1 MTIDPRAGG
10 GRALAVAHRG
20 DPVTHRENTL
30 PAVRRAVDAGAD
42 LVEIDVKTT
51 ADGVS
56 VVLHDD
62 NLSRLWEVE
71 RDIRELTV
79 HEVDAVGAAPG
90 EGSMRIPRLQQVL
103 RAVSGTSVGLLID
116 MDSGEWAP
124 AALSAVAQAA
134 SASEVRPTQVVW
146 CGHVDALR
154 AVRLADPNARIFLSW
169 GEQLRDGMPS
179 DDLLGEL
186 RPEAFNPH
194 WEALGAS
201 VREWA
206 SDHGLALCCWT
217 VDDRDTIATVL
228 QEGADAVISN
238 EVDLVVQEVARWNQT
253 VAR

>member
-30 PAVRRAVDAGAD
+30 QAVGRAIDAGAD

-62 NLSRLWEVE
+62 NLARLWEVE

-79 HEVDAVGAAPG
+79 HEVDAVGALPSG
-90 EGSMRIPRLQQVL
+90 GSMRIPRLQQVL
-103 RAVSGTSVGLLID
+103 QAVAGTGVGLLID
-116 MDSGEWAP
+116 MDSGEWAS
-124 AALSAVAQAA
+124 AALSTVTRAA
-134 SASEVRPTQVVW
+134 SAGEVRPTQVVW
-146 CGHVDALR
+146 CGHIDALR
-154 AVRLADPNARIFLSW
+154 AVRRADPNARIFLSW
-169 GEQLRDGMPS
+169 GEQLRDGLPS
-179 DDLLGEL
+179 DELVAEL

-194 WEALGAS
+194 WEAVGGP
-201 VREWA
+201 VRDWA

-217 VDDRDTIATVL
+217 VDDPNTIATVL
-228 QEGADAVISN
+228 HEGADAVISN
-238 EVDLVVQEVARWNQT
+238 QVDLVVQEVARWNQT
-253 VAR
+253 LAR

>member
-1 MTIDPRAGG
+1 MTIDPPAGG

-30 PAVRRAVDAGAD
+30 PAVLRAIDAGAD

-62 NLSRLWEVE
+62 NLARLWEVE

-79 HEVDAVGAAPG
+79 HEVDAVGAAPSK
-90 EGSMRIPRLQQVL
+90 GSTRIPRLQQVL
-103 RAVSGTSVGLLID
+103 QAVAGTGVGLLID
-116 MDSGEWAP
+116 MDSGEWAS
-124 AALSAVAQAA
+124 AALSTVARAA

-169 GEQLRDGMPS
+169 GEQLRDGLPS
-179 DDLLGEL
+179 DELVDEL

-194 WEALGAS
+194 WEALGGS
-201 VREWA
+201 VRDWA
-206 SDHGLALCCWT
+206 TDRGLALCCWT

-238 EVDLVVQEVARWNQT
+238 EVDLVVQEVARWNQAP
-253 VAR
+253 AR